1 MFGKHFIFVGVITLA
16 LMGSGCAAFK
26 EAAGYDRYE
35 WDENLSYIDEPHR
48 LPCKQ
53 RSTKDAPR
61 LCDGRLVSQ
70 VLEEKRQAAA
80 AKAARAKNTVTSQPA
95 SAY

>member
-1 MFGKHFIFVGVITLA
+1 MFGKHFIFVGVMMLA

-26 EAAGYDRYE
+26 QSAGYDRYE
-35 WDENLSYIDEPHR
+35 WDDSISYIDEPHR

-61 LCDGRLVSQ
+61 LCDGQLVSK
-70 VLEEKRQAAA
+70 VLEEKRKSSAEAANK
-80 AKAARAKNTVTSQPA
+80 KAAS
-95 SAY
+95 SAQY